1 MIIKLIRQVKYYSS
15 SPTFTHLHSFE
26 DVHTKI
32 NDVAL
37 KTATKNISG
46 IYVWE
51 NSVNGK
57 LYVGSA
63 VNLRTRVLS
72 YMQPCYRS
80 VKKKNDPIIRAINK
94 YGIESFILHIVEY
107 TDSSKSAI
115 LAAEQRWI
123 DLLKPE

>member
-1 MIIKLIRQVKYYSS
+1 M
-15 SPTFTHLHSFE
+15 
-26 DVHTKI
+26 
-32 NDVAL
+32 
-37 KTATKNISG
+37 
-46 IYVWE
+46 
-51 NSVNGK
+51 NGK

-115 LAAEQRWI
+115 LAAEQR
-123 DLLKPE
+123 